1 MTELFEE
8 IFEAVQEAMD
18 LDWWEL
24 YDGPGFDVVVEM
36 IAMVMHITVDELVEL
51 DEFCEW
57 DEEMA
62 GDL

>member
-18 LDWWEL
+18 LDWYEL
-24 YDGPGFDVVVEM
+24 YDSSDFDVVMEM
-36 IAMVMHITVDELVEL
+36 IAMAMGITVDELAEL

-57 DEEMA
+57 EEEMA
-62 GDL
+62 EDL